1 MATLRAV
8 DNAPIGVMFDH
19 YHKKGE
25 WMISARQSHI
35 EMSGNIFNGN
45 AISAANVMLMPNS
58 LSSQLATHPIVPEK
72 INMKMTMMGLMFTPT
87 NKITLTPIINFIP

>member
-8 DNAPIGVMFDH
+8 DNAPTGEMFDH
-19 YHKKGE
+19 YHKEGE
-25 WMISARQSHI
+25 RMISERQSHI

-72 INMKMTMMGLMFTPT
+72 INMNMTMM
-87 NKITLTPIINFIP
+87 